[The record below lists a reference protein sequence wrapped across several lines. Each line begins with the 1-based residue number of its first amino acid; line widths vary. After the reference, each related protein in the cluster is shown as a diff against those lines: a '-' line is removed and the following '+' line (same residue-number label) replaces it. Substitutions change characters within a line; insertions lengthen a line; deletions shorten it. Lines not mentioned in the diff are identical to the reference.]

1 MMFFVQNSCGVKIS
15 GSQRWIDMGR
25 TALVIA
31 VMFFMAG
38 CGGTDSYQV
47 SFEPHGQ
54 KIVTGKISP
63 SMLASDSSF
72 QWYNQNYSSFTPDS
86 ASVVFLSTEAKNI
99 HFIVFGGT
107 WCVDTKRELPKFFK
121 TVSLAHIPES
131 NIELYGVDRSKQSSD
146 GLTEKYHVTYVPTF
160 IVFSDGKEVGR
171 IVEHPEEG
179 IEFDLV
185 HILQKK

>member
-1 MMFFVQNSCGVKIS
+1 MFFVQNSCGAKIS
-15 GSQRWIDMGR
+15 GSQRWIDMRR
-25 TALVIA
+25 TTLVIA
-31 VMFFMAG
+31 VLFFMAG

-107 WCVDTKRELPKFFK
+107 WCGDTKRELPKFFK
-121 TVSLAHIPES
+121 TVSSAHIPES
-131 NIELYGVDRSKQSSD
+131 NIELYGVDRAKQSRD